1 MTVKEYLS
9 RAYYLDMRIRSKAM
23 QIAELETLA
32 TKVNAA
38 LSPIKVQTSKDNH
51 KMESTVIKMTEY
63 QEELNNDMKKLIQVK
78 RETKEIIDTV
88 TNDEYRVL
96 LELRY
101 LSSMRW
107 EEIAVEMNYS
117 IDHVFRLHRR
127 ALKAVKLPA
136 A

>member
-1 MTVKEYLS
+1 
-9 RAYYLDMRIRSKAM
+9 M
-23 QIAELETLA
+23 QIAELETLS
-32 TKVNAA
+32 TKVNSS

-78 RETKEIIDTV
+78 RETKEVIDSV

>member
-1 MTVKEYLS
+1 MTPKEYLS

-88 TNDEYRVL
+88 ANDEYRVL

>member
-1 MTVKEYLS
+1 MTAKEYLS

-32 TKVNAA
+32 TKVSAA
-38 LSPIKVQTSKDNH
+38 LSPIKVQTSRDDH
-51 KMESTVIKMTEY
+51 KMESTVIKMHEY
-63 QEELNNDMKKLIQVK
+63 QEELDADMKKLIQVK
-78 RETKEIIDTV
+78 KETKQIIDAV
-88 TNDEYRVL
+88 DNDEFRVL

-117 IDHVFRLHRR
+117 IDHVFRIHRR
-127 ALKAVKLPA
+127 ALKAIKLPA

>member
-1 MTVKEYLS
+1 M
-9 RAYYLDMRIRSKAM
+9 
-23 QIAELETLA
+23 A

-38 LSPIKVQTSKDNH
+38 LSQIKVQTSKDNH
-51 KMESTVIKMTEY
+51 KMENTVIKMAEY

-78 RETKEIIDTV
+78 RETKEVIDSV

-101 LSSMRW
+101 LSSMLW

-117 IDHVFRLHRR
+117 IDHVFRIHRR

>member
-1 MTVKEYLS
+1 MTIKEYLS

>member
-1 MTVKEYLS
+1 MTTKEYLS
-9 RAYYLDMRIRSKAM
+9 RAYYLDIRIRSKAM

>member
-1 MTVKEYLS
+1 MTTKEYLS

-63 QEELNNDMKKLIQVK
+63 QEELNNYMKKLIQVK

>member
-9 RAYYLDMRIRSKAM
+9 RAFYLDMSIKSKAM
-23 QIAELETLA
+23 QIAELEALA

-38 LSPIKVQTSKDNH
+38 LSPIKVQTSKDDH
-51 KMESTVIKMTEY
+51 KMESTVIKMHEY
-63 QEELNNDMKKLIQVK
+63 QEELDNDMSKLIQVK
-78 RETKEIIDTV
+78 KETKAAIDTV
-88 TNDEYRVL
+88 DNDEYRVL
-96 LELRY
+96 LEFRY

-117 IDHVFRLHRR
+117 LEHTFRMHRK
-127 ALKAVKLPA
+127 ALKAVKIPA

>member
-1 MTVKEYLS
+1 MTTKEYLS

-63 QEELNNDMKKLIQVK
+63 QEDLNNDMKKLIQVK

-117 IDHVFRLHRR
+117 IDHVFRMHRR

>member
-1 MTVKEYLS
+1 MTPKEYLS

-78 RETKEIIDTV
+78 RETKEVIDSV

>member
-1 MTVKEYLS
+1 MTAKEYLS

-88 TNDEYRVL
+88 ANDEYRVL

>member
-1 MTVKEYLS
+1 MTTKEYLS

>member
-117 IDHVFRLHRR
+117 IDHIFRLHRR